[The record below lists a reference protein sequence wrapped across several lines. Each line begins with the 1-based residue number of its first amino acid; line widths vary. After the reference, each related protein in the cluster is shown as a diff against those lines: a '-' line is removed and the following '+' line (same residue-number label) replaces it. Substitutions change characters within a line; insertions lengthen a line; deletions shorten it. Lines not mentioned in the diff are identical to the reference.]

1 MVINMKRKVVV
12 LILLILL
19 VGLYTVASTY
29 SIIIEV
35 TDNNGQ
41 NEIINTIRARDI
53 FTDTNGNY
61 NNLYYDVKRE
71 LNVTEEEANILIDSK
86 YINDKLQIVLQSI
99 VDYKINNNTSAKL
112 SNDEIYNM
120 IKEAVTNTEGLTD
133 DTKTRIINK
142 SNTYKNDISNYVYDF
157 DINILEK

>member
-1 MVINMKRKVVV
+1 MNKKVMVI
-12 LILLILL
+12 ILLVLL
-19 VGLYTVASTY
+19 VGLCTLASTY

-41 NEIINTIRARDI
+41 NEIINQINVRDI

-61 NNLYYDVKRE
+61 NNLYHDVKRE
-71 LNVTEEEANILIDSK
+71 LNITEQEADILIDSV
-86 YINDKLQIVLQSI
+86 YVNDKLQIILQSI
-99 VDYKINNNTSAKL
+99 VDYKIDNNYNTKL

-120 IKEAVTNTEGLTD
+120 IQEAVNNTQGLSEEV
-133 DTKTRIINK
+133 KTRIIYK
-142 SNTYKNDISNYVYDF
+142 SNIYKNDISNYVYDF